1 MRRCLSALFS
11 APLLLGGSCVNL
23 AAAGSRTVP
32 EGLAAGITPC
42 VSDQLL
48 WIILAVLFLGPV
60 VAGIGYGVLR
70 RLLGGASWLEWG
82 LVLGLGFGA
91 WRWLAG

>member
-1 MRRCLSALFS
+1 M
-11 APLLLGGSCVNL
+11 
-23 AAAGSRTVP
+23 
-32 EGLAAGITPC
+32 
-42 VSDQLL
+42 SDQLL

-82 LVLGLGFGA
+82 LVLGLGFGV